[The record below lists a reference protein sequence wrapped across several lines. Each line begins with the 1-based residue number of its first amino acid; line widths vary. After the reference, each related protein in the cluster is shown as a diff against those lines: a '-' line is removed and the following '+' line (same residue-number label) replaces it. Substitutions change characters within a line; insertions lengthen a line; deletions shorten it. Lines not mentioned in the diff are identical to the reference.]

1 MSYFT
6 TNTYQLKREIVN
18 FSKKI
23 CKNSNKPTSKFVTD
37 MLYGISKSKDIL
49 LSSISEA
56 LDENISKI
64 NTIDRLSN
72 NLSLDLDES
81 IFLNYCN
88 LAFDALGD
96 EPVFLVDDSDVTK
109 PLGNKFEALGIVRDG
124 SSKDKSYEKGYHHT
138 EIVGLT
144 NNFNQPISLFSKIH
158 SSTQKEYI
166 SNNNVTYEGL
176 NSVVTLLNERS
187 LQGTFVLDRGYDS
200 NDIFNYFFNKNQHF
214 VIRFTEKR
222 KIYYKHRWNKITT
235 LRDGFKGKLKFN
247 IMFQNIEKECLI
259 SVIKAQITASK
270 KWINIFFVYGLSDT
284 PMMLASNIPIKSK
297 EDALKVARLYF
308 SRWRIE
314 EYFKFK
320 KQEYNFENFRVRSL
334 KSINNLNLLLTYTIG
349 FIALMCE
356 KLGKNMFA
364 QEIIKESNSLKDK
377 VYLWFYQM
385 ARGIYNILKNAKIG
399 IKEWQNIQ
407 KSPPNYCQISL
418 F

>member
-56 LDENISKI
+56 LGENISKI

-144 NNFNQPISLFSKIH
+144 NNFKQPISLFSKIH

-176 NSVVTLLNERS
+176 NFVVTLLNERS

-214 VIRFTEKR
+214 VIRLTEKR

-235 LRDGFKGKLKFN
+235 LRDGYKGKLKFN
-247 IMFQNIEKECLI
+247 IMFQNVEKECLI

-320 KQEYNFENFRVRSL
+320 KQEFNFENFRVRSL

-349 FIALMCE
+349 FISLMCE

-364 QEIIKESNSLKDK
+364 QEIIKESHSLKDK

>member
-37 MLYGISKSKDIL
+37 MLYGISKSKDII

-144 NNFNQPISLFSKIH
+144 NNFKQPISLFSKIH

-214 VIRFTEKR
+214 VIRLTEKR

-235 LRDGFKGKLKFN
+235 LRDAYKGKLKFN
-247 IMFQNIEKECLI
+247 IMFQNVEKECLI

-407 KSPPNYCQISL
+407 KTPPNYCQLSL

>member
-37 MLYGISKSKDIL
+37 MLYGISKSKDII

-88 LAFDALGD
+88 LAFDALGN

-144 NNFNQPISLFSKIH
+144 NNFKQPISLFSKIH

-166 SNNNVTYEGL
+166 SNNNITYEGL

-214 VIRFTEKR
+214 VIRLTEKR

-235 LRDGFKGKLKFN
+235 LRDGYKGKLKFN
-247 IMFQNIEKECLI
+247 IMFQNVEKECLI

-364 QEIIKESNSLKDK
+364 QEIIKESKSLKDK

-407 KSPPNYCQISL
+407 KTPPNYCQLSL

>member
-124 SSKDKSYEKGYHHT
+124 SSRDKSYEKGYHHT

-214 VIRFTEKR
+214 VIRLTEKR

-364 QEIIKESNSLKDK
+364 QEIIKESNSLRDK

-407 KSPPNYCQISL
+407 KSPPNYCQLSL

>member
-23 CKNSNKPTSKFVTD
+23 CKDSNKPTSKFVTD

-214 VIRFTEKR
+214 VIRLTEKR

-407 KSPPNYCQISL
+407 KSPPNYCQLSL

>member
-49 LSSISEA
+49 LSSISES

-81 IFLNYCN
+81 IFSNYCN

-176 NSVVTLLNERS
+176 NFVVTLLNERS

-214 VIRFTEKR
+214 VIRLTEKR

-235 LRDGFKGKLKFN
+235 LRDAYKGKLKFN
-247 IMFQNIEKECLI
+247 IMFQNVEKECLI

-364 QEIIKESNSLKDK
+364 QEIIKESKSLKDK

-385 ARGIYNILKNAKIG
+385 AREIYNILKNAKIG

-407 KSPPNYCQISL
+407 KTPPNYCQLSL

>member
-144 NNFNQPISLFSKIH
+144 NNFKQPISLFSKIH

-214 VIRFTEKR
+214 VIRLTEKR

-235 LRDGFKGKLKFN
+235 LRDAYKGKLKFN
-247 IMFQNIEKECLI
+247 IMFQNVEKECLI

-320 KQEYNFENFRVRSL
+320 KQEFNFENFRVRSL

-407 KSPPNYCQISL
+407 KSPPNYCQLSL

>member
-37 MLYGISKSKDIL
+37 MLYGISKSKDII

-109 PLGNKFEALGIVRDG
+109 PLGNKFEALGIVGDG

-144 NNFNQPISLFSKIH
+144 NKSLFK
-158 SSTQKEYI
+158 
-166 SNNNVTYEGL
+166 
-176 NSVVTLLNERS
+176 NSFFYPKRV
-187 LQGTFVLDRGYDS
+187 
-200 NDIFNYFFNKNQHF
+200 YF
-214 VIRFTEKR
+214 
-222 KIYYKHRWNKITT
+222 
-235 LRDGFKGKLKFN
+235 
-247 IMFQNIEKECLI
+247 
-259 SVIKAQITASK
+259 
-270 KWINIFFVYGLSDT
+270 
-284 PMMLASNIPIKSK
+284 
-297 EDALKVARLYF
+297 
-308 SRWRIE
+308 
-314 EYFKFK
+314 
-320 KQEYNFENFRVRSL
+320 
-334 KSINNLNLLLTYTIG
+334 
-349 FIALMCE
+349 
-356 KLGKNMFA
+356 
-364 QEIIKESNSLKDK
+364 
-377 VYLWFYQM
+377 
-385 ARGIYNILKNAKIG
+385 
-399 IKEWQNIQ
+399 
-407 KSPPNYCQISL
+407 
-418 F
+418 

>member
-144 NNFNQPISLFSKIH
+144 NNFKQPISLFSKIH

-166 SNNNVTYEGL
+166 SNNNITYEGL

-187 LQGTFVLDRGYDS
+187 LEGTFVLDRGYDS

-214 VIRFTEKR
+214 VIRLTEKR

-235 LRDGFKGKLKFN
+235 LRDGYKGKLKFN
-247 IMFQNIEKECLI
+247 IMFQNVEKECLI

-364 QEIIKESNSLKDK
+364 QEIIKESKSLKDK

-407 KSPPNYCQISL
+407 KTPPNYCQLSL

>member
-144 NNFNQPISLFSKIH
+144 NNFKQPISLFSKIH

-176 NSVVTLLNERS
+176 NFVVTLLNERS

-214 VIRFTEKR
+214 VIRLTEKR

-235 LRDGFKGKLKFN
+235 LRDAYKGKLKFN
-247 IMFQNIEKECLI
+247 IMFQNVEKECLI

-320 KQEYNFENFRVRSL
+320 KQEFNFENFRVRSL

-349 FIALMCE
+349 FISLMCE
-356 KLGKNMFA
+356 KLEKNMFA
-364 QEIIKESNSLKDK
+364 QEIIKESHSLKDK

-407 KSPPNYCQISL
+407 KSPPNYCQLSL